1 MNASAAIQVLPE
13 TEEGKMLYVVDSV
26 IRFIEKSGLN
36 YDVGAFETVIEGDYD
51 RIMEVIKGCQ
61 TEAVKAGA
69 KSVKAYVKIN
79 YNPSDGVLTIDEK
92 TAKYRKQ
99 GI

>member
-1 MNASAAIQVLPE
+1 MNTSAAIQVLPE
-13 TEEGKMLYVVDSV
+13 TEEGEMLHVVDSV

-36 YDVGAFETVIEGDYD
+36 YQVGAFETVIEGDYD
-51 RIMEVIKGCQ
+51 RVMEVIKLCQ
-61 TEAVKAGA
+61 TEAVRAGA

-79 YNPSDGVLTIDEK
+79 YNPSHGVLTIDEK

-99 GI
+99 GV